1 MIVLAACVATAYA
14 QFAAPAYKPSFPAPA
29 YNPDPKEF
37 VSAPY
42 NFEYSVNDPVTNNI
56 HSRSEY
62 SDGNGNV
69 KGTYSLVE
77 PDGSVRVV
85 DYTADPYN
93 GFKAEVKKTAGPYN
107 NVGSSAYN
115 SAYPTPAYPTP
126 AYPTPAYPTPAY
138 RPAAPFKPY

>member
-1 MIVLAACVATAYA
+1 MIVFAACVTAAFA
-14 QFAAPAYKPSFPAPA
+14 QFAAPAYKPPFSAPQDYPA
-29 YNPDPKEF
+29 
-37 VSAPY
+37 APY
-42 NFEYSVNDPVTNNI
+42 NFEYSVNDPATYNV

-85 DYTADPYN
+85 EYTADPYR
-93 GFKAEVKKTAGPYN
+93 GFNAQVKKAPGPYN
-107 NVGSSAYN
+107 NFGS
-115 SAYPTPAYPTP
+115 PAYQ
-126 AYPTPAYPTPAY
+126 PAYPTPAY